1 MAYAPLKMIISPVVA
16 LPVENVDTDQIIPAR
31 FLKATDKSGF
41 GEKLFFDWRFSP
53 DGTPDPD
60 FVLNQTGGE
69 AQILLAGANFGC
81 GSSREHAAWAL
92 YGYGFRVVISSGFA
106 DIFRNNAYNNGLL
119 PVEVTPGELHR
130 LFEIYRNAPEA
141 AWSVDLPNQQLLTGR
156 DEKPFGFA
164 INPFRKT
171 CLLNGQDLVDY
182 LVERIPVVEQFENQR
197 DNNIY

>member
-1 MAYAPLKMIISPVVA
+1 MEGIIEGRVFVVGD
-16 LPVENVDTDQIIPAR
+16 NVDTDQIIPAR

-141 AWSVDLPNQQLLTGR
+141 AWSAVWR
-156 DEKPFGFA
+156 A
-164 INPFRKT
+164 SSARA
-171 CLLNGQDLVDY
+171 
-182 LVERIPVVEQFENQR
+182 
-197 DNNIY
+197 